1 MSTGRNRRLPISC
14 EPCRVRKIR
23 CPRDATPCGSCRR
36 RGVSAAACQYAKR
49 TPVMRP
55 RSPPQSTVQELP
67 SPLTDTRSLDMPSSE
82 NADLA
87 SRVRKLEQ
95 LLLLTVSPSTN
106 LAADAGNNGAG
117 GSWTNLSNNMSSE
130 AVASPRDRLL
140 GTLRTTEA
148 GHLRYFPQALSWTS
162 DLDDLDNE
170 CQGSAMASQ
179 PSRPLSTFNLS
190 LRYSTYSM
198 IQPFADNMHS
208 SWKILIQCHFR
219 GSLCFIQY
227 YRQQFWHFL
236 LTVLFCPILVGER
249 RRWHGLLSSHNTIET
264 CRCSRWK
271 QTTSCGTI
279 M

>member
-1 MSTGRNRRLPISC
+1 MSTGRSRRLPISC

-140 GTLRTTEA
+140 GTLRTM
-148 GHLRYFPQALSWTS
+148 SV
-162 DLDDLDNE
+162 
-170 CQGSAMASQ
+170 
-179 PSRPLSTFNLS
+179 
-190 LRYSTYSM
+190 
-198 IQPFADNMHS
+198 
-208 SWKILIQCHFR
+208 K
-219 GSLCFIQY
+219 
-227 YRQQFWHFL
+227 
-236 LTVLFCPILVGER
+236 
-249 RRWHGLLSSHNTIET
+249 GLLWHPNLLDL
-264 CRCSRWK
+264 
-271 QTTSCGTI
+271 
-279 M
+279 